1 MPQIQREKEPIQ
13 PPTVKFKNCPIEV
26 AMTVLGKK
34 WTVLILRDIALF
46 KINRFNKLRRSTP
59 GLTPRVLVMR
69 LHELE
74 KSGLIKAVTIKEKPR
89 LVEWV
94 LTEKG
99 QDTVPILMSIIAFGS
114 KWYPDK
120 VFYDNK
126 PRTISEIYGTNL
138 LKKPLLTNWES

>member
-1 MPQIQREKEPIQ
+1 MQEAQQKQADTTIQLPA
-13 PPTVKFKNCPIEV
+13 VKFKNCPIKV
-26 AMTVLGKK
+26 TMGILGKK

-46 KINRFNKLRRSTP
+46 KINRFNQIRRSTP

-69 LHELE
+69 LQELE

-89 LVEWV
+89 LVEWA

-99 QDTVPILMSIIAFGS
+99 QDIVPVLMSIITFGA
-114 KWYPDK
+114 KWYPEE

-126 PRTISEIYGTNL
+126 PRTLSEIYKTSNIQADR
-138 LKKPLLTNWES
+138 

>member
-1 MPQIQREKEPIQ
+1 MQKPAQLETQQAIQLLA
-13 PPTVKFKNCPIEV
+13 VKFKNCPIKV
-26 AMTVLGKK
+26 TMSVLGKK

-46 KINRFNKLRRSTP
+46 RINRFNQIRRSIP

-69 LHELE
+69 LQELE

-99 QDTVPILMSIIAFGS
+99 QDIVPVLMSIIAFGA
-114 KWYPDK
+114 KWYPEE

-126 PRTISEIYGTNL
+126 PRTLSEIY
-138 LKKPLLTNWES
+138 KPGSIHEDR

>member
-1 MPQIQREKEPIQ
+1 MQKPAQLETNRAIQLPV
-13 PPTVKFKNCPIEV
+13 VKFKNCPIKV
-26 AMTVLGKK
+26 TMGVLGKK

-46 KINRFNKLRRSTP
+46 RVNRFNQIRRSIP

-69 LHELE
+69 LQELE
-74 KSGLIKAVTIKEKPR
+74 KNGLIKAVTIREKPR

-99 QDTVPILMSIIAFGS
+99 QDIVPVLMSIIAFGS
-114 KWYPDK
+114 KWYPQE

-126 PRTISEIYGTNL
+126 PRTLSELFSKLSIQAD
-138 LKKPLLTNWES
+138 E